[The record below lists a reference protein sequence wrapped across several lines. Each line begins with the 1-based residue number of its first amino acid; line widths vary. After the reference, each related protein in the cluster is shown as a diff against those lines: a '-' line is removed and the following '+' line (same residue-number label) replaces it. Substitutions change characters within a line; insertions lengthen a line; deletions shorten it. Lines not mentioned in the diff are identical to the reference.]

1 MHHFTHYLARFV
13 TFFAFTLALSA
24 CQPNQSDT
32 RMQYKPERGQ
42 SVIAF
47 TDAVP
52 VFRKNGVFWKYGA
65 NHNSILKS
73 PIAQDYAEFELYEN
87 KGIVIWTPDVGPIN
101 PTSYAYFQADKPQLN
116 QLIPFINIGD
126 TLHIMQSDSAN
137 ELCSSLTAA
146 ADNANRQD
154 NDSLDVGQKS
164 INIETFFEAY
174 AKVSPRLF
182 DYIGDKIQCTP
193 FDETGDKAWMIP
205 LETSNSP
212 SAMGVFFKGKK
223 GQTITIKNFH
233 LGHNLPVQA
242 NDEIYVKAE
251 KTLDGKIPTQ
261 LHLLTHNGVKS
272 VMSSKNAGKFTL
284 PRTQI
289 EDGPFRL
296 WVDDN
301 NLAIFPAQ
309 GEWIDPEFLT
319 GRIIIKQTAEF
330 PIDESNK
337 KKNKN
342 KRKRVPHKLSVWT
355 GSSNLVKI
363 QEYEGL
369 TFKNNLGYAD
379 RDRIAD
385 NKNNCLR
392 GVIFGGSYV
401 EAEQTKITEKPA
413 LMTEAFVSQKL
424 RKCVEFLTYA
434 RSRGRAENFIN
445 DAKEL
450 INNFDIDFIVFSIS
464 GTELCGLNDD
474 FYVNW
479 YGRGLMTPNE
489 WRIVNGKII
498 PPVPQDKAEIFN
510 PNKEA
515 AKAVIKDCKY
525 KKGALS
531 ATAQAPLEKLKTI
544 ENLLKLEKQDLQV
557 LHFNFKD
564 ILAKQSKLA
573 KNIQRHCSGYNLQ
586 CYILPEPSKFKFDE
600 SENRFSP
607 YLYRYKQD
615 AHPNVRA
622 NQYIAHGLTDML
634 TEIYKE

>member
-1 MHHFTHYLARFV
+1 VHHLTHYLARLG
-13 TFFAFTLALSA
+13 TFFAFILALSA
-24 CQPNQSDT
+24 CQPNQSDISPP
-32 RMQYKPERGQ
+32 YAPERGQ

-52 VFRKNGVFWKYGA
+52 VFRKNGVLWKYGA

-73 PIAQDYAEFELYEN
+73 PIAQDYAKFELYEN
-87 KGIVIWTPDVGPIN
+87 KGIIIWTPDVGPIS
-101 PTSYAYFQADKPQLN
+101 PTSYAYFQAGTPQSN

-126 TLHIMQSDSAN
+126 TLHIMQSESAN
-137 ELCSSLTAA
+137 ELCSGLTAA
-146 ADNANRQD
+146 ADNTNTQD
-154 NDSLDVGQKS
+154 NDSLDDRQKS
-164 INIETFFEAY
+164 IQIQTFFEAY

-182 DYIGDKIQCTP
+182 DYIGNKIQCTP

-233 LGHNLPVQA
+233 LGHNLPAQA

-251 KTLDGKIPTQ
+251 KTLDGEIPTQ

-272 VMSSKNAGKFTL
+272 VISSQNTGEFIL
-284 PRTQI
+284 PRAQI
-289 EDGPFRL
+289 KDGPFRL

-301 NLAIFPAQ
+301 NLAVFPAQ
-309 GEWIDPEFLT
+309 GQWIDPELLT
-319 GRIIIKQTAEF
+319 DRLTIKQTAEF

-337 KKNKN
+337 KKNKS

-355 GSSNLVKI
+355 GSSSLVKI

-379 RDRIAD
+379 RDRLEK
-385 NKNNCLR
+385 NTNNCLR

-413 LMTEAFVSQKL
+413 LIAEAFTSQKL
-424 RKCVEFLTYA
+424 GKCVEFLTYA
-434 RSRGRAENFIN
+434 RSLGRAENFTN

-450 INNFDIDFIVFSIS
+450 INNFDLDFVVFSIS
-464 GTELCGLNDD
+464 VTELCGINDE

-479 YGRGLMTPNE
+479 HGRGLMTPKD
-489 WRIVNGKII
+489 WRIVNGKLI
-498 PPVPQDKAEIFN
+498 PPVAQGKAEKFK

-515 AKAVIKDCKY
+515 ARAAIKDCNY
-525 KKGALS
+525 KEGALS
-531 ATAQAPLEKLKTI
+531 ATAQAPLEKLKII
-544 ENLLKLEKQDLQV
+544 ETLLKTEKQDLQV

-564 ILAKQSKLA
+564 ILAKKPKVA
-573 KNIQRHCSGYNLQ
+573 KNIQHHCSSYDLQ
-586 CYILPEPSKFKFDE
+586 CHILKEPSKFKFDG

-615 AHPNVRA
+615 AHPNIRA
-622 NQYIAHGLTDML
+622 NQYIAHGLSDML
-634 TEIYKE
+634 VEVYKE